1 MHEWRKVMLQK
12 TAVMLVA
19 CVEIAVGGSFVTVL
33 DVPCRALFATTPEG
47 VGIPLARF
55 AGVTLVALGIACLPS
70 KAEVPRRS
78 AMLGLLVYNVGATV
92 LLAWVAIATTF
103 RGTMLWPV
111 VVLHALIA
119 AALLPQFL
127 TRTTLS
133 KSTPE
138 KDSRV

>member
-1 MHEWRKVMLQK
+1 MEKSNAAK
-12 TAVMLVA
+12 TVVMLVA
-19 CVEIAVGGSFVTVL
+19 WLEIAVGASFVTAL

-70 KAEVPRRS
+70 KAEVSRRS

-92 LLAWVAIATTF
+92 LLVWVAIATTF
-103 RGTMLWPV
+103 RGIMLWPV

-127 TRTTLS
+127 TRTALS
-133 KSTPE
+133 RSTPA
-138 KDSRV
+138 KDSRF